1 MPGAGPSVRSE
12 PETRYVKSG
21 DAHIAYQVVGD
32 GPADLIVVRGYISH
46 VEVAWESPAL
56 ASFYL
61 RLASFCRLIL
71 FDKRGTGLSDR
82 VPEDRLPT
90 LEQRMDDVR
99 AVMEAVGS
107 DRAALF
113 GASEGGPMCL
123 LFAAT
128 YPERT
133 LGLLLW
139 GCFARYDWRRSFIG
153 RYWGGETVD
162 DALDRLEREWG
173 DGGDLAAM
181 APSLA
186 GDDAAR
192 RAWGRAQRLSAT
204 PTAARALLRMM
215 LDVDVRPLLPAIRV
229 PVVILHRAD
238 EVAVDVSHSRYMAE
252 HIPEA
257 RYVELPGSDH
267 LPWIGDMEPIVAE
280 IQELVTGT
288 RPEPEPDR
296 VVATVLF
303 VDAPHAVTEGEA
315 APARE
320 RLGEVVRSH
329 VARFRG
335 DMLAARADNFGA
347 SFDGPARAIRCA
359 EAIVAESDRSGARC
373 RAGIHTGECEPHDS
387 GAPRSRG
394 GHGRRGPR
402 SRLSGRGAGLAD
414 GGRPGRGRGD
424 RLRRSREYTSWRRSV
439 THGSFWPPPPGQR
452 RRGLRRKSPRCCSG
466 ARGTTGRSP
475 SAGGWSACATPRDS
489 DTWPV
494 SCASPTAS
502 STCSI
507 CWPATHDARDN
518 KAREEGLVAATPDAG
533 AVLDEPAKQ
542 RLPRAN
548 RRAGGGDR
556 AGAPLERPRADRA
569 RRGRARC
576 ADARAGRRAGPG
588 RARPARG
595 LGQRA
600 RAGKREQ
607 GGAQRGAAPRG
618 AASRAGPATSRSPS
632 TPARSAS
639 YDPDP
644 TRAGQP
650 GTPEVTAGNPDF
662 TPTGHATS
670 AVAR

>member
-1 MPGAGPSVRSE
+1 MLSE

-32 GPADLIVVRGYISH
+32 GPVDLIVVRGYISH

-56 ASFYL
+56 ASFYR

-107 DRAALF
+107 ERAALF

-153 RYWGGETVD
+153 RYWGGATVD

-192 RAWGRAQRLSAT
+192 RAWGRAQRLAAT

-252 HIPEA
+252 HIPGA
-257 RYVELPGSDH
+257 RYVELPGADH
-267 LPWIGDMEPIVAE
+267 LPWIGDVEPIMAE
-280 IQELVTGT
+280 VQELVTGT

-296 VVATVLF
+296 VVATVMF
-303 VDAPHAVTEGEA
+303 VDAPRRRRG
-315 APARE
+315 
-320 RLGEVVRSH
+320 VVRSQRRQ
-329 VARFRG
+329 VPRRDAGRARGHASAPPSTGPRAPS
-335 DMLAARADNFGA
+335 AARRRSSPRA
-347 SFDGPARAIRCA
+347 S
-359 EAIVAESDRSGARC
+359 RSG
-373 RAGIHTGECEPHDS
+373 RAGLHTGECEPHDGELRGVAVDMAAEILARAAPGEVLVS
-387 GAPRSRG
+387 RTVADLVAGARIGFVDRG
-394 GHGRRGPR
+394 SHALAAVGDVMAAARPPPPSERRRGPR
-402 SRLSGRGAGLAD
+402 RREPAMLFRREGDYWTLAFGGTVVRMRDAKGLGYLARLLRHPHREFHVLDLLAGDAPRGGDTARDDGLAVAD
-414 GGRPGRGRGD
+414 AG
-424 RLRRSREYTSWRRSV
+424 RRSRARR
-439 THGSFWPPPPGQR
+439 
-452 RRGLRRKSPRCCSG
+452 
-466 ARGTTGRSP
+466 ARQ
-475 SAGGWSACATPRDS
+475 
-489 DTWPV
+489 
-494 SCASPTAS
+494 
-502 STCSI
+502 
-507 CWPATHDARDN
+507 AR
-518 KAREEGLVAATPDAG
+518 V
-533 AVLDEPAKQ
+533 
-542 RLPRAN
+542 PRAD
-548 RRAGGGDR
+548 RRAGGGGR
-556 AGAPLERPRADRA
+556 AGAPLERPRSGRRA
-569 RRGRARC
+569 RRASSRRSPASWPALWASAGATGARPRTASARGRA
-576 ADARAGRRAGPG
+576 
-588 RARPARG
+588 
-595 LGQRA
+595 
-600 RAGKREQ
+600 
-607 GGAQRGAAPRG
+607 
-618 AASRAGPATSRSPS
+618 
-632 TPARSAS
+632 
-639 YDPDP
+639 
-644 TRAGQP
+644 
-650 GTPEVTAGNPDF
+650 
-662 TPTGHATS
+662 
-670 AVAR
+670 

>member
-1 MPGAGPSVRSE
+1 VRSE

-107 DRAALF
+107 DRAALL

-229 PVVILHRAD
+229 PVVIVHRAD

-252 HIPEA
+252 HIPGA
-257 RYVELPGSDH
+257 RYVELPGADH
-267 LPWIGDMEPIVAE
+267 LPWIGDVEPFVAE

-288 RPEPEPDR
+288 RPDPEPDR
-296 VVATVLF
+296 VVATLLF
-303 VDAPHAVTEGEA
+303 VDAPAK
-315 APARE
+315 E
-320 RLGEVVRSH
+320 RLSEVVRRH
-329 VARFRG
+329 VAQFRG
-335 DMLAARADNFGA
+335 DMLAARGDTLGA

-359 EAIVAESDRSGARC
+359 EAIVAESERSGVRY

-387 GAPRSRG
+387 GLRGVAVDMAAEVLARAAPGEVLVSRTVAD
-394 GHGRRGPR
+394 
-402 SRLSGRGAGLAD
+402 LVAGAGIGFVDRGSHVLA
-414 GGRPGRGRGD
+414 PVGD
-424 RLRRSREYTSWRRSV
+424 SWQLLA
-439 THGSFWPPPPGQR
+439 T
-452 RRGLRRKSPRCCSG
+452 
-466 ARGTTGRSP
+466 
-475 SAGGWSACATPRDS
+475 SAGTAPSRPAPDEPVMLFRREGDYWTIAFAGKVVRMRDAKGLGYLARLLRQPHRELHVLDLLAGDAAC
-489 DTWPV
+489 V
-494 SCASPTAS
+494 SQT
-502 STCSI
+502 
-507 CWPATHDARDN
+507 
-518 KAREEGLVAATPDAG
+518 AREDGLVAAKPDAG
-533 AVLDEPAKQ
+533 AMLDERAKHLYRERIAELEAEIEQ
-542 RLPRAN
+542 ARRWNDLERTARAEGERDALTHELARALGLGGRD
-548 RRAGGGDR
+548 RRAASDS
-556 AGAPLERPRADRA
+556 E
-569 RRGRARC
+569 
-576 ADARAGRRAGPG
+576 
-588 RARPARG
+588 
-595 LGQRA
+595 RA
-600 RAGKREQ
+600 RASVSK
-607 GGAQRGAAPRG
+607 AV
-618 AASRAGPATSRSPS
+618 
-632 TPARSAS
+632 RSAVRRLGEQHPELGQHLS
-639 YDPDP
+639 VAVHTGTFCVYDPDSRVP
-644 TRAGQP
+644 ASWD
-650 GTPEVTAGNPDF
+650 A
-662 TPTGHATS
+662 
-670 AVAR
+670 

>member
-1 MPGAGPSVRSE
+1 MLSE

-32 GPADLIVVRGYISH
+32 APVDLIVVRGYISH

-56 ASFYL
+56 AAFYR

-107 DRAALF
+107 ERAALL

-153 RYWGGETVD
+153 RYWGGDTVD

-181 APSLA
+181 APSVA
-186 GDDAAR
+186 GDEAAR

-229 PVVILHRAD
+229 PVAILHRAGD
-238 EVAVDVSHSRYMAE
+238 VAVDISHSRYMAE
-252 HIPEA
+252 HIPDS
-257 RYVELPGSDH
+257 RYIEFPGCDH
-267 LPWIGDMEPIVAE
+267 LPWIGDTESVVAE

-296 VVATVLF
+296 VVATVMF
-303 VDAPHAVTEGEA
+303 VDVPHAVGGMQDT
-315 APARE
+315 PARE
-320 RLGEVVRSH
+320 RLAEGIRRH
-329 VARFRG
+329 VAGARGHMLGPRG
-335 DMLAARADNFGA
+335 DRIGA

-359 EAIVAESDRSGARC
+359 EAIVAECDASGVRC
-373 RAGIHTGECEPHDS
+373 RAGLHTGECEQHDGDLRGVAVDVAAEILARAAPGEVLVS
-387 GAPRSRG
+387 RTVADLVAGAKIGFADRG
-394 GHGRRGPR
+394 SHT
-402 SRLSGRGAGLAD
+402 LAAI
-414 GGRPGRGRGD
+414 GD
-424 RLRRSREYTSWRRSV
+424 SW
-439 THGSFWPPPPGQR
+439 Q
-452 RRGLRRKSPRCCSG
+452 LL
-466 ARGTTGRSP
+466 
-475 SAGGWSACATPRDS
+475 
-489 DTWPV
+489 
-494 SCASPTAS
+494 AS
-502 STCSI
+502 SSGVVPPESVSLE
-507 CWPATHDARDN
+507 PAMLFRLEGEYWTVAFGGKVIRMRDAKGLGYLARLLRHPHREFYVLELLVGDASRTAHAARDD
-518 KAREEGLVAATPDAG
+518 ELVTGTPDAG
-533 AVLDEPAKQ
+533 AVLDDVAK
-542 RLPRAN
+542 RAYRERIAELEADVEEARRWN
-548 RRAGGGDR
+548 DLERAARAEGELDALTRELARAVGLGGRDRRAASDS
-556 AGAPLERPRADRA
+556 ERA
-569 RRGRARC
+569 RVSVTKAV
-576 ADARAGRRAGPG
+576 
-588 RARPARG
+588 
-595 LGQRA
+595 
-600 RAGKREQ
+600 
-607 GGAQRGAAPRG
+607 RGAVRRLEDQHPDLGRHLSLAVRTG
-618 AASRAGPATSRSPS
+618 TFCA
-632 TPARSAS
+632 

-644 TRAGQP
+644 RAP
-650 GTPEVTAGNPDF
+650 VSWDA
-662 TPTGHATS
+662 
-670 AVAR
+670 

>member
-1 MPGAGPSVRSE
+1 VRSE

-32 GPADLIVVRGYISH
+32 GPVDLMVVRGYISH

-56 ASFYL
+56 ASFYR

-82 VPEDRLPT
+82 VPEDHLPT

-181 APSLA
+181 APSLS

-204 PTAARALLRMM
+204 PTTARALLRMM

-229 PVVILHRAD
+229 PVVILHRAGD
-238 EVAVDVSHSRYMAE
+238 VAVDVSHARYMAE
-252 HIPEA
+252 HIPGA
-257 RYVELPGSDH
+257 RYVELTGSDH
-267 LPWIGDMEPIVAE
+267 LPWIGDVEPIAAE

-296 VVATVLF
+296 VVVTVMF
-303 VDAPHAVTEGEA
+303 VDAPQGAEA
-315 APARE
+315 
-320 RLGEVVRSH
+320 VRSQ

-335 DMLAARADNFGA
+335 EMLAARGDSLIA

-359 EAIVAESDRSGARC
+359 EAIVAESERS
-373 RAGIHTGECEPHDS
+373 RAGLHTGECEPHDGELRGVAVDMAAEILARAAPGEVLVS
-387 GAPRSRG
+387 RTVADLVAGARIGFADRG
-394 GHGRRGPR
+394 SHRLAAVGDSWQLLATSAGRAPSPPAAAKPAMLFRREGDYWTIAFGGTVVR
-402 SRLSGRGAGLAD
+402 MRDAKGLGYLARLLRHPHREFHVLDLLAGDAA
-414 GGRPGRGRGD
+414 RGD
-424 RLRRSREYTSWRRSV
+424 
-439 THGSFWPPPPGQR
+439 
-452 RRGLRRKSPRCCSG
+452 G
-466 ARGTTGRSP
+466 A
-475 SAGGWSACATPRDS
+475 
-489 DTWPV
+489 
-494 SCASPTAS
+494 
-502 STCSI
+502 
-507 CWPATHDARDN
+507 
-518 KAREEGLVAATPDAG
+518 AREDGLVAAAPDAG
-533 AVLDEPAKQ
+533 AVLDEPAKHAYRQ
-542 RLPRAN
+542 RIVELQAEIEQARRWNDVERAARVEGELDALTRALAGALGLGGRD
-548 RRAGGGDR
+548 RRAASDS
-556 AGAPLERPRADRA
+556 E
-569 RRGRARC
+569 
-576 ADARAGRRAGPG
+576 
-588 RARPARG
+588 
-595 LGQRA
+595 RA
-600 RAGKREQ
+600 RASVTK
-607 GGAQRGAAPRG
+607 AVRGAVRRLEDQHPELGRHLSLAVHTGTFCTYEPD
-618 AASRAGPATSRSPS
+618 
-632 TPARSAS
+632 ARL
-639 YDPDP
+639 PD
-644 TRAGQP
+644 TWEA
-650 GTPEVTAGNPDF
+650 
-662 TPTGHATS
+662 
-670 AVAR
+670 

>member
-1 MPGAGPSVRSE
+1 VLSE

-32 GPADLIVVRGYISH
+32 GPVDLIVVRGYISH
-46 VEVAWESPAL
+46 VEVAWESSAL
-56 ASFYL
+56 AAFYR

-107 DRAALF
+107 ERAALF

-139 GCFARYDWRRSFIG
+139 GCFAHYDWRRSFIG
-153 RYWGGETVD
+153 RYWGGDTVD
-162 DALDRLEREWG
+162 EALDRLEREWG

-186 GDDAAR
+186 RDDAAR

-252 HIPEA
+252 HIPDA
-257 RYVELPGSDH
+257 RYVEFPGSDH
-267 LPWIGDMEPIVAE
+267 LPWIGDTEPIVAE

-296 VVATVLF
+296 VVATVMF
-303 VDAPHAVTEGEA
+303 VDAPHAVAGVQV

-320 RLGEVVRSH
+320 RLAEVVRSH
-329 VARFRG
+329 VSRFRG
-335 DMLAARADNFGA
+335 DMLDARGDSLGA

-359 EAIVAESDRSGARC
+359 EAIVAECDGSAVR
-373 RAGIHTGECEPHDS
+373 RAGLHTGECEPHDGELRGVAVDMAAEILARAAPGEVLVSRTVADLVAGARIGFADRGSHTLAAVGDSWQLLATSS
-387 GAPRSRG
+387 GTAPAQSAPDQPATLFRREGEYWTVAFGGQVVRMRDAKGLGYLARLLRHPHHEFHVLDLLAGAAPRG
-394 GHGRRGPR
+394 NDT
-402 SRLSGRGAGLAD
+402 A
-414 GGRPGRGRGD
+414 RGD
-424 RLRRSREYTSWRRSV
+424 
-439 THGSFWPPPPGQR
+439 
-452 RRGLRRKSPRCCSG
+452 
-466 ARGTTGRSP
+466 
-475 SAGGWSACATPRDS
+475 
-489 DTWPV
+489 
-494 SCASPTAS
+494 
-502 STCSI
+502 
-507 CWPATHDARDN
+507 
-518 KAREEGLVAATPDAG
+518 GLVAATADAG
-533 AVLDEPAKQ
+533 VMLDEPAK
-542 RLPRAN
+542 RAYRERIAELEAEIEQARGWN
-548 RRAGGGDR
+548 DLERAARAEGELDVLTRELARALGLGGRDRRAASDS
-556 AGAPLERPRADRA
+556 ERA
-569 RRGRARC
+569 RVSVTKAV
-576 ADARAGRRAGPG
+576 
-588 RARPARG
+588 
-595 LGQRA
+595 
-600 RAGKREQ
+600 
-607 GGAQRGAAPRG
+607 RGAVRRLEDQHPDLGRHLSLAVRTG
-618 AASRAGPATSRSPS
+618 TFC
-632 TPARSAS
+632 T

-644 TRAGQP
+644 RMPLSWDA
-650 GTPEVTAGNPDF
+650 
-662 TPTGHATS
+662 
-670 AVAR
+670 

>member
-1 MPGAGPSVRSE
+1 VRSE

-21 DAHIAYQVVGD
+21 DAHIAYQVLGD

-46 VEVAWESPAL
+46 LEVAWESPAL
-56 ASFYL
+56 ASFYR

-99 AVMEAVGS
+99 AVMDVVGS

-186 GDDAAR
+186 GDEAAR

-229 PVVILHRAD
+229 PVVILHRVS

-252 HIPEA
+252 HIPGA

-267 LPWIGDMEPIVAE
+267 LPWIGGTDRVVAE

-296 VVATVLF
+296 VVATVMF
-303 VDAPHAVTEGEA
+303 IDAPHAVAGVEA
-315 APARE
+315 ASARE
-320 RLGEVVRSH
+320 SLAE
-329 VARFRG
+329 VARSQVAQFRG
-335 DMLAARADNFGA
+335 DMLAARGESLGA

-359 EAIVAESDRSGARC
+359 EAIVAEGDRSGVRC
-373 RAGIHTGECEPHDS
+373 RAGLHTGECEPHDGGLRGVAVDMAAEVLARS
-387 GAPRSRG
+387 APGEVLVSRTVVDLVAGAGIDFVDRG
-394 GHGRRGPR
+394 RHALASVHDTWQLLATCADRAPAESAPEEPAMLFRREGDYWTVAYAGQTVRMRDAKGLGYLARLLRHPHREFHVLDLLAGDARRGN
-402 SRLSGRGAGLAD
+402 D
-414 GGRPGRGRGD
+414 
-424 RLRRSREYTSWRRSV
+424 
-439 THGSFWPPPPGQR
+439 
-452 RRGLRRKSPRCCSG
+452 
-466 ARGTTGRSP
+466 
-475 SAGGWSACATPRDS
+475 TPRQD
-489 DTWPV
+489 
-494 SCASPTAS
+494 
-502 STCSI
+502 
-507 CWPATHDARDN
+507 R
-518 KAREEGLVAATPDAG
+518 LVAATQDAG
-533 AVLDEPAKQ
+533 VVLDEPAK
-542 RLPRAN
+542 RAYRERIAELEAEVEQARRWN
-548 RRAGGGDR
+548 DLERTARVEGELDALTRELASALGLGGRDRRAASDS
-556 AGAPLERPRADRA
+556 E
-569 RRGRARC
+569 
-576 ADARAGRRAGPG
+576 
-588 RARPARG
+588 
-595 LGQRA
+595 RA
-600 RAGKREQ
+600 RASVSK
-607 GGAQRGAAPRG
+607 AV
-618 AASRAGPATSRSPS
+618 
-632 TPARSAS
+632 RSAVRRLAEEHPELGRHLALAVHTGTFCK

-644 TRAGQP
+644 RVPVRWDA
-650 GTPEVTAGNPDF
+650 
-662 TPTGHATS
+662 
-670 AVAR
+670 

>member
-1 MPGAGPSVRSE
+1 VLSE

-32 GPADLIVVRGYISH
+32 APVDLIVVRGYISH

-56 ASFYL
+56 AAFYR

-107 DRAALF
+107 DRAALL
-113 GASEGGPMCL
+113 GASEAGPMCL

-139 GCFARYDWRRSFIG
+139 GCFARYDWRLGFIG
-153 RYWGGETVD
+153 RYWGGDTVD

-192 RAWGRAQRLSAT
+192 RAWGRAQRLAAT

-229 PVVILHRAD
+229 PVVLVHRVD

-252 HIPEA
+252 HIPDA

-267 LPWIGDMEPIVAE
+267 LPWIGDTEPFVAE
-280 IQELVTGT
+280 IQELLTGT

-296 VVATVLF
+296 VVATVMF
-303 VDAPHAVTEGEA
+303 VDTPHAVAGVQD
-315 APARE
+315 APARQ
-320 RLGEVVRSH
+320 RLGEVVRRH

-335 DMLAARADNFGA
+335 DVLGARGDSLGA

-359 EAIVAESDRSGARC
+359 ETIVAECDGAGVRC
-373 RAGIHTGECEPHDS
+373 RAGLHTGECDPHGEELRGVAVDTAAEILARAAPGEVLVS
-387 GAPRSRG
+387 RTVADLVAGARIGFADRG
-394 GHGRRGPR
+394 GHTLAAVRDTWQLLAASSGTAPSQAAPDEPAMLFRREGEYWTVAFGGKVVRMRDAKGLGYLARLLRHPHREFHVLDLLVGDAPR
-402 SRLSGRGAGLAD
+402 ANDAAGDHGLA
-414 GGRPGRGRGD
+414 
-424 RLRRSREYTSWRRSV
+424 
-439 THGSFWPPPPGQR
+439 
-452 RRGLRRKSPRCCSG
+452 
-466 ARGTTGRSP
+466 
-475 SAGGWSACATPRDS
+475 
-489 DTWPV
+489 
-494 SCASPTAS
+494 
-502 STCSI
+502 
-507 CWPATHDARDN
+507 
-518 KAREEGLVAATPDAG
+518 AAAPDAG
-533 AVLDEPAKQ
+533 VMLDEPAKHAY
-542 RLPRAN
+542 RERIAELEAEIEEAGRWNDPERTARAESELDALTRELARAVGLGGRD
-548 RRAGGGDR
+548 RRAASDS
-556 AGAPLERPRADRA
+556 ERA
-569 RRGRARC
+569 RVSVTKAV
-576 ADARAGRRAGPG
+576 
-588 RARPARG
+588 
-595 LGQRA
+595 
-600 RAGKREQ
+600 
-607 GGAQRGAAPRG
+607 
-618 AASRAGPATSRSPS
+618 
-632 TPARSAS
+632 RSAVRRLADQHPELGRHLS
-639 YDPDP
+639 LAVHTGTFCAYDPDP
-644 TRAGQP
+644 RAP
-650 GTPEVTAGNPDF
+650 VSWDA
-662 TPTGHATS
+662 
-670 AVAR
+670 

>member
-1 MPGAGPSVRSE
+1 MGPSVRSE
-12 PETRYVKSG
+12 PDTRYVKSG

-107 DRAALF
+107 DRAALL

-267 LPWIGDMEPIVAE
+267 LPWIGDVEPVVAE

-303 VDAPHAVTEGEA
+303 VDAPHAVTGGEA

-335 DMLAARADNFGA
+335 DVLAAARGQLRRILRR
-347 SFDGPARAIRCA
+347 ARARHPLRGG
-359 EAIVAESDRSGARC
+359 DRRGERQVRSPVPGRHSHRRMRAARL
-373 RAGIHTGECEPHDS
+373 RG
-387 GAPRSRG
+387 PRSRG

-424 RLRRSREYTSWRRSV
+424 RLR
-439 THGSFWPPPPGQR
+439 
-452 RRGLRRKSPRCCSG
+452 
-466 ARGTTGRSP
+466 
-475 SAGGWSACATPRDS
+475 
-489 DTWPV
+489 
-494 SCASPTAS
+494 
-502 STCSI
+502 
-507 CWPATHDARDN
+507 
-518 KAREEGLVAATPDAG
+518 
-533 AVLDEPAKQ
+533 
-542 RLPRAN
+542 
-548 RRAGGGDR
+548 
-556 AGAPLERPRADRA
+556 
-569 RRGRARC
+569 
-576 ADARAGRRAGPG
+576 
-588 RARPARG
+588 
-595 LGQRA
+595 
-600 RAGKREQ
+600 
-607 GGAQRGAAPRG
+607 
-618 AASRAGPATSRSPS
+618 
-632 TPARSAS
+632 
-639 YDPDP
+639 
-644 TRAGQP
+644 
-650 GTPEVTAGNPDF
+650 
-662 TPTGHATS
+662 
-670 AVAR
+670 